1 MFFRIFDGNLR
12 YSTCTFQMPNGSFT
26 AVNKIVDYKGFDS
39 TLFIGYIELIK
50 VELIKVELI
59 KVELIKVEIP

>member
-12 YSTCTFQMPNGSFT
+12 YNTCTFQMPDGSFT

-50 VELIKVELI
+50 VE
-59 KVELIKVEIP
+59 IP